1 MSLSDSQIRELCQKM
16 SIPLADCIFKD
27 ELKAPLQ
34 YNKSYIINM
43 EDSHDEQGNEND
55 GSHWVFLQCNKTPN
69 DKIECIYFDPYG
81 QPPPENVKQVVKKT
95 TGKTG
100 LPFTEK
106 DVQSLMNNACGYYCL
121 ALGHFINASQYRS
134 NSLFHDVTSFM
145 EMFDDLNTSI
155 DFKKNEYILKHF
167 FRSSD
172 PNMRKAIEVI
182 KPTESITSEDNA
194 GGIDGFKGAKLPV
207 EIKMMPPNKK

>member
-1 MSLSDSQIRELCQKM
+1 MSLSDSQIRELCTKM
-16 SIPLADCIFKD
+16 SIPLADCVFKN

-34 YNKSYIINM
+34 YNKAYIINM
-43 EDSHDEQGNEND
+43 EDSNDEDGNEND

-69 DKIECIYFDPYG
+69 GKTECIYFDPYG
-81 QPPPENVKQVVKKT
+81 QPPPEHVKQIVKKT
-95 TGKTG
+95 TGKG
-100 LPFTEK
+100 LPYTEK

-121 ALGHFINASQYRS
+121 ALGHFINASQFRS
-134 NSLFHDVTSFM
+134 NSLFHDVTTFM
-145 EMFDDLNTSI
+145 EMFDDLNKSI

-172 PNMRKAIEVI
+172 PKLRKEIEVI

-194 GGIDGFKGAKLPV
+194 GGIDAFDGVKMPV